1 MSTTREQAWQALFDR
16 LAGATTKLPNGQVVS
31 TWATASRR
39 VKLMPDNTI
48 DSTFDQP
55 AMFLLEGNEKTTQS
69 GRGTPSIRHWN
80 GMVWI
85 FAKVPDGTRPGVQDF
100 NTPGASVL
108 NPLLDAVEAA
118 LYPDNIVDQTLR
130 LGNLVYRAWIEGE
143 TVKII
148 GDVNPDGQCFAAV
161 PVKLLVP

>member
-1 MSTTREQAWQALFDR
+1 
-16 LAGATTKLPNGQVVS
+16 
-31 TWATASRR
+31 
-39 VKLMPDNTI
+39 
-48 DSTFDQP
+48 
-55 AMFLLEGNEKTTQS
+55 
-69 GRGTPSIRHWN
+69 
-80 GMVWI
+80 
-85 FAKVPDGTRPGVQDF
+85 
-100 NTPGASVL
+100 VL